1 MELGDFARAITCCGA
16 AYELQCE
23 LGDNHGQA
31 GTLDTIGYA
40 HHRLGQHAQAVD
52 CYQQAVTFLR
62 GAGYSYELGIVLR
75 HLGDARRAMGDSAG
89 AADAWRE
96 ALGLLDGLHHPD
108 ADEVRA
114 KLGELGVLSATA
126 EGARK

>member
-1 MELGDFARAITCCGA
+1 MISRAPSPAAGPPTSSNASSATTTARP
-16 AYELQCE
+16 
-23 LGDNHGQA
+23 